1 MIEPIF
7 VIMMFDTLNARD
19 LSLSLFFAFLSS
31 YGSFS
36 CVSFSDSFTFLLIC
50 FLKNSSLHERQERT
64 FPSLPLSLFSYYFVL
79 EKGREHLVIVFSLV
93 MTTTTGLLVSRGY
106 KIEFLRVACQD
117 NCERVPFLQL
127 IFCGCT
133 LV

>member
-79 EKGREHLVIVFSLV
+79 EKGREHLVIVFFEGDDDDDGFAGLSL
-93 MTTTTGLLVSRGY
+93 LLRGTA
-106 KIEFLRVACQD
+106 KHR
-117 NCERVPFLQL
+117 
-127 IFCGCT
+127 
-133 LV
+133 

>member
-64 FPSLPLSLFSYYFVL
+64 FPSLPLSLS
-79 EKGREHLVIVFSLV
+79 
-93 MTTTTGLLVSRGY
+93 SRIISFWR
-106 KIEFLRVACQD
+106 KEESISSSFFR
-117 NCERVPFLQL
+117 RR
-127 IFCGCT
+127 
-133 LV
+133 

>member
-19 LSLSLFFAFLSS
+19 LSLSLFFAFLLFDES

-50 FLKNSSLHERQERT
+50 FLKNPHLFTSDKREPFL
-64 FPSLPLSLFSYYFVL
+64 LSL
-79 EKGREHLVIVFSLV
+79 SLS
-93 MTTTTGLLVSRGY
+93 LLVLFRFGERKRASRHRFFEGDDDDDG
-106 KIEFLRVACQD
+106 FAGLSLLLRGTAKH
-117 NCERVPFLQL
+117 R
-127 IFCGCT
+127 
-133 LV
+133 